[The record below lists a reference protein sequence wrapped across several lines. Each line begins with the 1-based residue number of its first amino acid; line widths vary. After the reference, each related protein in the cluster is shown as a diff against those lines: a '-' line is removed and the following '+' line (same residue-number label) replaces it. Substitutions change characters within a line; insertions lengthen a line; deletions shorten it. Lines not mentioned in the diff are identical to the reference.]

1 MLLSVT
7 KKTEQHRRVKEN
19 EKIIKVTI
27 KPQYTL
33 EKRMER
39 TNIVYFESHNR
50 ALQVS
55 GSIFQTGLC
64 MLKWPY
70 CCCTAT
76 NTGA

>member
-7 KKTEQHRRVKEN
+7 KKTEQHRRVKEY

-39 TNIVYFESHNR
+39 TNIVYFEKPQQSTAGKWFYLADRIVH
-50 ALQVS
+50 AEVS
-55 GSIFQTGLC
+55 IL
-64 MLKWPY
+64 LLY
-70 CCCTAT
+70 C
-76 NTGA
+76 N